1 MSQQPNK
8 TQSSDDARIVIDLDS
23 EHPSLQP
30 VLKRLNPLLQEILGA
45 MKTTTEASEPALTP
59 YDQPGV
65 FHRIV
70 FSSCPDF

>member
-8 TQSSDDARIVIDLDS
+8 TQSADDARIVIDLDS

-30 VLKRLNPLLQEILGA
+30 VLARLNPVLQEILAA
-45 MKTTTEASEPALTP
+45 MKTTTEASEPALAPSDPT
-59 YDQPGV
+59 GV